1 MSKASFVYVTYIR
14 STPEKVFQAL
24 TDGEVT
30 GQYWGHR
37 NVSDWKPGSS
47 WQHRQLSD
55 DKAVIV
61 GKVIE
66 TSPPKRL
73 VVSWADPA
81 EAEQPAKVSR
91 VTYEIE
97 PYKEDSVKLT
107 VSHTELE
114 PGSGMERGIS
124 KGWPLVLSALKS
136 FLETG
141 KATLIS

>member
-1 MSKASFVYVTYIR
+1 MSKASFVYITYIR
-14 STPEKVFQAL
+14 ATPEKVWQAL

-30 GQYWGHR
+30 RQYWGHR
-37 NVSDWKPGSS
+37 NLSDWKTGSS
-47 WQHRQLSD
+47 WQHQRVSD
-55 DKAVIV
+55 GGANIV
-61 GKVIE
+61 GHVIE

-81 EAEQPAKVSR
+81 HAEDPAKVSR

-97 PYKEDSVKLT
+97 PYKDDSVKLT

-124 KGWPLVLSALKS
+124 KGWPVVLSALKS

-141 KATLIS
+141 KATPL

>member
-14 STPEKVFQAL
+14 ATPEKVFQAL

-30 GQYWGHR
+30 RQYWGHR
-37 NVSDWKPGSS
+37 NLSDWKTGSS
-47 WQHRQLSD
+47 WQHQRLSD
-55 DKAVIV
+55 GGADIV
-61 GKVIE
+61 GQVIE

-73 VVSWADPA
+73 VISWADPDHA
-81 EAEQPAKVSR
+81 ADPAKVSR
-91 VTYEIE
+91 VTFEIE
-97 PYKEDSVKLT
+97 PYKDDSVKLI

-124 KGWPLVLSALKS
+124 RGWPVVLSALKS

-141 KATLIS
+141 KATPL